1 YPGRN
6 SKLPPLTF
14 TAVERES
21 RGTGSRNS
29 FLSSCARTAS
39 IREKLKT
46 TNSGTAI
53 FIVPPITPI
62 LHHSSTPTSFDPLL
76 PQHGNRLNLQ
86 ECSGRPEFSRLDE
99 RAGRIAGFK
108 NIFAHVGKNLAPSSF
123 GSVDGH
129 RHDVV
134 QRAAGFCENAAHVLP
149 RRLHL
154 SGKIPGRNQTAF
166 FVHRPDSGEK
176 HECAAFD
183 LHCLRVGRLRHRD
196 NHLRSCASAVT
207 ADDMTNKPI
216 RITR

>member
-1 YPGRN
+1 PTVASVFLILSKVTLNRASKFQKSESGRGWLAMCPARN

-108 NIFAHVGKNLAPSSF
+108 N
-123 GSVDGH
+123 
-129 RHDVV
+129 
-134 QRAAGFCENAAHVLP
+134 
-149 RRLHL
+149 
-154 SGKIPGRNQTAF
+154 
-166 FVHRPDSGEK
+166 
-176 HECAAFD
+176 
-183 LHCLRVGRLRHRD
+183 
-196 NHLRSCASAVT
+196 
-207 ADDMTNKPI
+207 
-216 RITR
+216 